1 MKIKATIQ
9 GQKKY
14 ERFVYSTI
22 HTLVASVER
31 HPTNFQQCQT
41 KAKKKDGNK

>member
-22 HTLVASVER
+22 HTLCVTLRQSANRLTVYNMSDSIS
-31 HPTNFQQCQT
+31 NLF
-41 KAKKKDGNK
+41 